1 MAYNGIESQSYHR
14 LLLLSGLLWGTFMS
28 HGPMP
33 GRDEHDRFFDQV
45 VSQYDVPAFVRRG
58 RRVQEAYQDLLE
70 QCRAQRA
77 EWLPMPALRLGQ
89 LAALATNL
97 DLLVPLLSNADQVN
111 VLRQLQ
117 EELNPQLRVP
127 VAPATSRRQ
136 LRVALDDLCESI
148 DRFNR
153 RCLDYLANIDLTL
166 VNGIRADYNRY
177 YLLEKECS
185 MRSPVLARMGFRP
198 LQPLTHD
205 DLKAELPPLP
215 IPKILRG

>member
-1 MAYNGIESQSYHR
+1 
-14 LLLLSGLLWGTFMS
+14 
-28 HGPMP
+28 MP

-58 RRVQEAYQDLLE
+58 RRAQEAYQDLLE
-70 QCRAQRA
+70 RCRAQRA
-77 EWLPMPALRLGQ
+77 EWLAMPALRMGQ

-97 DLLVPLLSNADQVN
+97 HHLVPLLRNADQVI

-136 LRVALDDLCESI
+136 LHVALDDLCESI

-153 RCLDYLANIDLTL
+153 RWLDYLAKIDLTL

-185 MRSPVLARMGFRP
+185 MRSPVLARIGFRP
-198 LQPLTHD
+198 LKPLMLD
-205 DLKAELPPLP
+205 DLKADLPPLP
-215 IPKILRG
+215 IPDVLRG